1 MRTTSTDRHG
11 QRRQAAVQRQPL
23 GVQRRGRHRRGTK
36 IIFRLEGE
44 CVIANG
50 QMEDGGQIFD
60 RDARVGVEDQ
70 RFGKLAAGF
79 QNTIA
84 RGASAIYRGAY
95 GAATVGTGEG
105 GWTNSNNF
113 KQMIFYAVDRPARG
127 TTTGS
132 RGRNCISPATT

>member
-1 MRTTSTDRHG
+1 MGNDGKPRFSGSRWGFKGVEDID
-11 QRRQAAVQRQPL
+11 AAR
-23 GVQRRGRHRRGTK
+23 K
-36 IIFRLEGE
+36 SIFRLEGE

-95 GAATVGTGEG
+95 GAATVGTREG

-113 KQMIFYAVDRPARG
+113 KQMIFYAGRPTG
-127 TTTGS
+127 TRYNNGIAWKELHLA
-132 RGRNCISPATT
+132 GDYMKLHAG